1 MLIWGEH
8 EAVYFCAGDWTGSI
22 TLNGREKYVFSRID
36 ELREKEPVRAAVL
49 AVTRKLLA

>member
-1 MLIWGEH
+1 MLIWGKR

-22 TLNGREKYVFSRID
+22 TLNGRRKFVFSRIG
-36 ELREKEPVRAAVL
+36 ELREKEPVRAAVP